1 MAVIRLARCLMVVC
15 SAVVIGRGLWWA
27 AAEPIQELTTLLVT
41 GAAPAG
47 GVTFDRFIVGIAACG
62 AVVATA
68 MLMVSALLIVLATLT
83 GSTFPWLARLAKVS
97 GPPWWRRAVLTVCG
111 LVIATPAAATAAAA
125 HHTDHHGGCATS
137 CAVRLDG
144 LSLPDLPVADP
155 PDRIIV
161 RTGDS
166 LWSLA
171 GDDLGPR
178 ASDTEIARRVDA
190 LYAANRSTIGPD
202 PDLIFPGTHL
212 HAPGGSHD

>member
-1 MAVIRLARCLMVVC
+1 MAVIRLARCLLAVC
-15 SAVVIGRGLWWA
+15 SAAAIGGGLWWA
-27 AAEPIQELTTLLVT
+27 AAELVQEIWAFLVT
-41 GAAPAG
+41 GNARPG
-47 GVTFDRFIVGIAACG
+47 GVTFDRLIVDMAACG
-62 AVVATA
+62 AVVAAA
-68 MLMVSALLIVLATLT
+68 MLVLSALLTVLATLT

-97 GPPWWRRAVLTVCG
+97 GPPWWRRAVLAACG
-111 LVIATPAAATAAAA
+111 LAIATPAAASAAAA
-125 HHTDHHGGCATS
+125 HDTDHHGGCATS

-155 PDRIIV
+155 PDRITV
-161 RTGDS
+161 RPGDS

-178 ASDTEIARRVDA
+178 AGDVEIARRVAA

-212 HAPGGSHD
+212 HAPGGSRD